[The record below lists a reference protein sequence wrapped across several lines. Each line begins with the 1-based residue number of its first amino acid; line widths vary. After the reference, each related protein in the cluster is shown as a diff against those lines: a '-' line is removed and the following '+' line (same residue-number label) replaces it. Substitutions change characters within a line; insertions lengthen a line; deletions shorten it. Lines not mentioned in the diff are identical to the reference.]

1 MINSPKITVVDLE
14 TYKADPTIQNIKDAY
29 KICII
34 HPKSKLHYPTQTVTI
49 NKTAL
54 VFTNPL
60 LVYNWEPI
68 SKEQIGYSCL
78 FNPTFLAENTTDLE
92 KKCPIFKLGA
102 KNIFYVNKEQEQN
115 ITNIY
120 KKIQLELNTNYVNK
134 EAVASNY
141 ISLLIHE
148 ALKLE
153 PESANVEIKCAASR
167 ITSLFFEQ
175 LNRQFPIK
183 NINNPI
189 LLKTPKDF
197 SDNLAVHINHLN
209 DSVKSITGKST
220 STHIKEKITAEAEN
234 MLYNTNLNI
243 SEIAYCLGFKYPNNF
258 SSFFK
263 SNTGKSPLEYRAVI
277 L

>member
-14 TYKADPTIQNIKDAY
+14 TYRTDPKIYNNKNFY

-34 HPKSKLHYPTQTVTI
+34 HPKSKLHYPSKTI
-49 NKTAL
+49 TIDKTAL

-68 SKEQIGYSCL
+68 SDEQIGYSCL
-78 FNPTFLAENTTDLE
+78 FNPTFLAENTTNLE
-92 KKCPIFKLGA
+92 VQCPLFKLGA
-102 KNIFYVNKEQEQN
+102 NNLFYLNEEQEKH
-115 ITNIY
+115 ITSIY
-120 KKIQLELNTNYVNK
+120 KKIEEELKSSYKNK
-134 EAVASNY
+134 DAVISNY

-153 PESANVEIKCAASR
+153 SNIEKETPKCAASR

-175 LNRQFPIK
+175 LNKQFPLRDASTCIS
-183 NINNPI
+183 
-189 LLKTPKDF
+189 LKSPKDF
-197 SDNLAVHINHLN
+197 SENLSIHINHLN

-220 STHIKEKITAEAEN
+220 STHIKEKLTREAEN
-234 MLYNTNLNI
+234 MLYNTDLNI
-243 SEIAYCLGFKYPNNF
+243 SEVAYCLGFNYPNNF
-258 SSFFK
+258 SKFFK
-263 SNTGKSPLEYRAVI
+263 TNTGKSPLEYRTVI